1 MFVWADRALFLGDR
15 SETADHAHN
24 AVEIGIALDDRGL
37 SLKTRDADIR
47 GAAGALVRAD
57 ARHALSIPGP
67 KVAMLYAEPL
77 SATGVAL
84 TSALRD
90 RTVLPLTRV
99 VGHRQR
105 LLRLLESPSIAL
117 DDAQAI
123 VTAVL
128 ADLAPIPERPR
139 VDRRIRNAIE
149 LLRTRLDAP
158 PTQAELA
165 RELGMSA
172 SWFGHQFSRH
182 VGVPMRR
189 YLLWLRLRAALVSA
203 LGGAT
208 MTRAAH
214 DAGFADAAHFSRTC
228 HKMFGLAPTAFAP
241 VDTVFVSD
249 GFA

>member
-1 MFVWADRALFLGDR
+1 MDRALFLGDR

-24 AVEIGIALDDRGL
+24 AVEISIALDDAGIDVTT
-37 SLKTRDADIR
+37 SQDNVR

-67 KVAMLYAEPL
+67 KVAVLYVEPL
-77 SATGVAL
+77 SAAGVAL
-84 TSALRD
+84 TQVLGDRHVQPLPSVARHQRRLRELLSAL
-90 RTVLPLTRV
+90 
-99 VGHRQR
+99 
-105 LLRLLESPSIAL
+105 SISAA
-117 DDAQAI
+117 DAQTI
-123 VTAVL
+123 VASVI
-128 ADLAPIPERPR
+128 AELAPVPKRPR
-139 VDRRIRNAIE
+139 IDRRIREAIE
-149 LLRTRLDAP
+149 LLRTRLDDP
-158 PTQAELA
+158 PSQAELA
-165 RELGMSA
+165 TQVGMSA

-203 LGGAT
+203 LKGAS
-208 MTRAAH
+208 MTHAAH

-241 VDTVFVSD
+241 VDAVFVID